1 MKSNESTSWLYDPKY
16 TYTTTIN
23 GQLMLTMLAE
33 KLMNIPDSTLIQ
45 INTDGLTLK
54 LKKEYESMYYDIC
67 KEWESI
73 TKLQLEY
80 AYYSKMMIRD
90 VNSYIAVYTNGKTK
104 CKGAYE
110 IENIPLHKN
119 KSSLIERIAIY
130 NWFLYNTPI
139 EKTIKEHTN
148 IFDFCFGIRVRQ
160 GAKLYEYD
168 KNANKKPLHKT
179 IRYIISNKGTV
190 FKKLYD
196 DGRSEY
202 LNAPSIKGKAWYQTL
217 LNNIVDTN
225 ALNYDL
231 NYNFYIKNVK
241 EELSLFDKKPTLF

>member
-1 MKSNESTSWLYDPKY
+1 MKSNESTSWLYDPKC

-90 VNSYIAVYTNGKTK
+90 VNFW
-104 CKGAYE
+104 
-110 IENIPLHKN
+110 
-119 KSSLIERIAIY
+119 R
-130 NWFLYNTPI
+130 
-139 EKTIKEHTN
+139 
-148 IFDFCFGIRVRQ
+148 
-160 GAKLYEYD
+160 
-168 KNANKKPLHKT
+168 
-179 IRYIISNKGTV
+179 
-190 FKKLYD
+190 
-196 DGRSEY
+196 
-202 LNAPSIKGKAWYQTL
+202 LNFV
-217 LNNIVDTN
+217 N
-225 ALNYDL
+225 
-231 NYNFYIKNVK
+231 
-241 EELSLFDKKPTLF
+241 